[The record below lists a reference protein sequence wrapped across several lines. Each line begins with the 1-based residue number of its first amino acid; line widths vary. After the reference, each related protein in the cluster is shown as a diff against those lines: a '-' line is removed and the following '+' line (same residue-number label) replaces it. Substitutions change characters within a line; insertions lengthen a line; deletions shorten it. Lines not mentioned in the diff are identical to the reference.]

1 MIKDRLALL
10 RARMNERG
18 IDALILPTSDFH
30 DTEYVCE
37 HFSARKHFSGFTGSA
52 GTLVVEKDRAALWT
66 DGRYF
71 IQAARE
77 LEGSGIELMKM
88 GNPGV
93 PTITEYLLETLKPGH
108 TLGFDGRCI
117 SRSAYEGYKKA
128 MDSIGV
134 KMETEYDL
142 AGEAWPDRPALPATE
157 TFHYDEK
164 YAGRSIE
171 DKLADVR
178 KEMKKAGAAHH
189 ITGKIDEIAWLF
201 NLRAHDIPSFPVA
214 LSYARID
221 EDGGVLYI
229 DDSRLDP
236 VSRKLIE
243 EAGISIAPYDAVYED
258 SKTLEGPVLLQKDL
272 INSRIAG
279 NVKDPLYGLDPIVLL
294 KAVKN
299 PVEVEG
305 FYEAHRRDA
314 AAVIQF
320 WHWLEDQLAA
330 GNTVTEIS
338 AADQLQKFRSM
349 QDEYIED
356 SFTTISAYGANA
368 AMAHYHPDAENPVV
382 IEPHGL
388 YLVDS
393 GGHYLPG
400 TTDITR
406 TFVVGDLTDEEIRG
420 FTLVLM
426 GHINLAKAV
435 FMEGCNGQNLDL
447 FAREPLWKIGKDFN
461 HGTGH
466 GVGALLS
473 VHEGPNGFR
482 WKIVPERHDNGPL
495 IPGMVTSDEPGL
507 YEEGKFGIRHENL
520 LVTVPAFES
529 EAGRFLKHD
538 VLTLVPFDVRG
549 LDLSLMSDDQIE
561 WLNDYHKRI
570 YETIA
575 PRLNESDAAFL
586 YEKTRPVSR
595 QA

>member
-214 LSYARID
+214 LSC
-221 EDGGVLYI
+221 
-229 DDSRLDP
+229 
-236 VSRKLIE
+236 
-243 EAGISIAPYDAVYED
+243 
-258 SKTLEGPVLLQKDL
+258 
-272 INSRIAG
+272 
-279 NVKDPLYGLDPIVLL
+279 
-294 KAVKN
+294 
-299 PVEVEG
+299 
-305 FYEAHRRDA
+305 
-314 AAVIQF
+314 
-320 WHWLEDQLAA
+320 
-330 GNTVTEIS
+330 
-338 AADQLQKFRSM
+338 
-349 QDEYIED
+349 
-356 SFTTISAYGANA
+356 
-368 AMAHYHPDAENPVV
+368 
-382 IEPHGL
+382 PH
-388 YLVDS
+388 
-393 GGHYLPG
+393 
-400 TTDITR
+400 
-406 TFVVGDLTDEEIRG
+406 
-420 FTLVLM
+420 
-426 GHINLAKAV
+426 
-435 FMEGCNGQNLDL
+435 
-447 FAREPLWKIGKDFN
+447 
-461 HGTGH
+461 
-466 GVGALLS
+466 
-473 VHEGPNGFR
+473 
-482 WKIVPERHDNGPL
+482 
-495 IPGMVTSDEPGL
+495 
-507 YEEGKFGIRHENL
+507 
-520 LVTVPAFES
+520 
-529 EAGRFLKHD
+529 
-538 VLTLVPFDVRG
+538 
-549 LDLSLMSDDQIE
+549 
-561 WLNDYHKRI
+561 
-570 YETIA
+570 
-575 PRLNESDAAFL
+575 
-586 YEKTRPVSR
+586 
-595 QA
+595 